1 MKGLY
6 EFEGGRSDEE
16 ISGAKRRRVLIH
28 RDDIDVAVEEGITE
42 NDTANTTWIAIG
54 GLYMRVME
62 REWCEKAHRN

>member
-42 NDTANTTWIAIG
+42 NDTANTTLIA
-54 GLYMRVME
+54 
-62 REWCEKAHRN
+62 KAE